1 MKKSVKMTVFDI
13 ALTKLAVF
21 LSSCWLIGLLASYWP
36 FQILLFLIQNKWY
49 LLVAAVLVAIIPTK
63 TFLSQQGNSK
73 VKSKPKRKK
82 K

>member
-36 FQILLFLIQNKWY
+36 FQILLFLIQNKWW
-49 LLVAAVLVAIIPTK
+49 LLVAGVLVAIVPAK
-63 TFLSQQGNSK
+63 KFFSQQGNSK